1 MLVAHP
7 HGVCLTLNRNARWV
21 SQASAYECMHGV
33 PRQQHAIMLL
43 IQRQLHSFTHD
54 LLQAEEAERRTLI
67 ANRDVNDASQDL
79 TKLRRTSLSVQS
91 APRSLD
97 LHAVVGAAAQKAVS
111 VVGQEALVEVGSF
124 HCYAQ
129 TSCSCSGCSVC
140 LNNATLSRLHYFG
153 QAWDVC

>member
-1 MLVAHP
+1 
-7 HGVCLTLNRNARWV
+7 
-21 SQASAYECMHGV
+21 MH
-33 PRQQHAIMLL
+33 AWYATTAALL
-43 IQRQLHSFTHD
+43 IQRHLHSHTHK

-97 LHAVVGAAAQKAVS
+97 LHAAVGAAAQKAVS

-124 HCYAQ
+124 HCHAQ
-129 TSCSCSGCSVC
+129 TPC
-140 LNNATLSRLHYFG
+140 
-153 QAWDVC
+153 

>member
-1 MLVAHP
+1 MVC
-7 HGVCLTLNRNARWV
+7 HG
-21 SQASAYECMHGV
+21 SS
-33 PRQQHAIMLL
+33 MLL
-43 IQRQLHSFTHD
+43 IQRQSHSYTRK

-124 HCYAQ
+124 HCFAQ
-129 TSCSCSGCSVC
+129 TSCLCSGCIAC
-140 LNNATLSRLHYFG
+140 LNYVTLSRLHYCH
-153 QAWDVC
+153 QACDV